1 LRCIVP
7 GQAAVETPPVMPE
20 RESSTSDAKEVARQM
35 RREPEKRLPAR
46 RYFPKTIF
54 PETIFS
60 ENQGLTKQ
68 EFSVESGA
76 LLRWNEEGGQS
87 QHTR

>member
-1 LRCIVP
+1 
-7 GQAAVETPPVMPE
+7 MPE
-20 RESSTSDAKEVARQM
+20 RESSTSDAQRGCAADATRAGKA
-35 RREPEKRLPAR
+35 LAGATI
-46 RYFPKTIF
+46 FPKTIF